1 ERAADIAAF
10 GENDGERAGAVADP
24 GDAGAAMDGVHAGE
38 AAVEVQAPAEVG
50 DGEGDVGQAAVGHA
64 GSLAGSGPLP
74 GTGCGV
80 RPARPARS
88 KRWAGGHALPHDWE
102 DRLRDILRASAEIRR
117 FVAGMD
123 EQAFRNDPK
132 TRMAVLA
139 ELSVIGDA
147 AAHLPRHVQT
157 RRP

>member
-1 ERAADIAAF
+1 
-10 GENDGERAGAVADP
+10 
-24 GDAGAAMDGVHAGE
+24 M
-38 AAVEVQAPAEVG
+38 
-50 DGEGDVGQAAVGHA
+50 
-64 GSLAGSGPLP
+64 
-74 GTGCGV
+74 
-80 RPARPARS
+80 
-88 KRWAGGHALPHDWE
+88 PHDWE
-102 DRLRDILRASAEIRR
+102 DRLRDILRASTEIRR

-157 RRP
+157 RRPDVPWEEICRMRTLVDHAAEGLDGHKVWNVVATGLEPLEAVVREMVAEAER